1 MIEVVFFY
9 FLFEMKRSL
18 LLDAIRENTYVHCAV
33 AQRRRN

>member
-1 MIEVVFFY
+1 
-9 FLFEMKRSL
+9 MKRSL